1 MIKKYLMER
10 LDLDEILANTSD
22 LKEKK
27 VWYVT
32 IIWRPNTWKS
42 TFINNLLWE
51 KVSIVS
57 KIPQTTRKKILAIY
71 NDDDSQIIFFD
82 TPWIHESEKMFN
94 EEINKQALSSIKD
107 AQVVLYFVDSSRLKW
122 DEEKY
127 LENLVEKVNV
137 PVITVYTKS
146 DLPAKTKILEWDNT
160 YLISSVNKT
169 GFEDLID
176 KVKSHLS
183 SGPMLYPEDV
193 YTQQDMFFRISE
205 VIREKVFLNTK
216 EELPHSTFIWVE
228 EIDDTP
234 KMLKIVAY
242 VYTESESQ
250 KYIVIWSK
258 WSLIQ
263 KIWTEA
269 RKELESIFDRKVFL
283 ALRAKSKNK
292 WRKNINIVN
301 NLFK

>member
-1 MIKKYLMER
+1 MQELN
-10 LDLDEILANTSD
+10 LDEILSQTVD

-27 VWYVT
+27 VWYIT
-32 IIWRPNTWKS
+32 IIWRPNAGKS

-71 NDDDSQIIFFD
+71 NDEESQIIFFD

-107 AQVVLYFVDSSRLKW
+107 AQVVLYFVDSSRPKW

-127 LENLVEKVNV
+127 LEKLVSQVNI
-137 PVITVYTKS
+137 PVIKVYTKS
-146 DLPAKTKILEWDNT
+146 DLPSKIKMEDADNI
-160 YLISSVNKT
+160 YKISSVNKS

-176 KVKSHLS
+176 KIKTLLPVW
-183 SGPMLYPEDV
+183 PMLYPEEV
-193 YTQQDMFFRISE
+193 YTEQDMYFRISE

-228 EIDDTP
+228 EIDD
-234 KMLKIVAY
+234 KWKILKIVAY

-250 KYIVIWSK
+250 KYIVIWNK

-263 KIWTEA
+263 KIWMQA
-269 RKELESIFDRKVFL
+269 RQELEQIFDRKVFL
-283 ALRAKSKNK
+283 ALRVKSKNK
-292 WRKNINIVN
+292 WRKNVNLVRNI
-301 NLFK
+301 FK

>member
-1 MIKKYLMER
+1 MQELN
-10 LDLDEILANTSD
+10 LDDILSKTVD
-22 LKEKK
+22 LKDKK
-27 VWYVT
+27 VGYVT
-32 IIWRPNTWKS
+32 IIWRPNAGKS

-57 KIPQTTRKKILAIY
+57 NIPQTTRKKILAIY
-71 NDDDSQIIFFD
+71 NDEESQIIFFD

-94 EEINKQALSSIKD
+94 EEINKQALSSIKE
-107 AQVVLYFVDSSRLKW
+107 AQVVLYFVDSSRVKW

-127 LENLVEKVNV
+127 LEKLIEQVNI
-137 PVITVYTKS
+137 PVIKVFTKT
-146 DLPAKTKILEWDNT
+146 DLPSKTKIEEWENI
-160 YLISSVNKT
+160 YKISSINKAW
-169 GFEDLID
+169 FEDLID
-176 KVKSHLS
+176 KVKTQLED
-183 SGPMLYPEDV
+183 GPMLYPEEV

-228 EIDDTP
+228 EIDDSW

-258 WSLIQ
+258 WTLIQ

-269 RKELESIFDRKVFL
+269 RKELETIFDRKVFL

-292 WRKNINIVN
+292 WRKNVNLVRNI
-301 NLFK
+301 FK